1 MKIDLESI
9 QKRKRKKK
17 LWKTIKELKSEKFVK
32 NKTEKLKTNAFNN
45 LKK

>member
-9 QKRKRKKK
+9 QKRKRKRK

-32 NKTEKLKTNAFNN
+32 NKNGKIEDKCIQ
-45 LKK
+45 